1 MKHKHIFLEKSKH
14 KESHKESKSHWHGY
28 DFNVSWLETI
38 IGSEILED
46 AVQMERLDEFDNYL
60 DSEAHMM
67 AEEEIASDY
76 FLEND
81 TMDGYEDMLS
91 DKLSDNLHNE
101 ESNDLAMY
109 NRIMDRLNS
118 VSSPEL
124 RNILLAKFAPEIVR
138 GRERSMKLVA
148 RYEKKLA
155 KAREID
161 ARRKI
166 IREKRNAR
174 ISLKPKQKNNSNE
187 RDDHDFYRKKSSVAD
202 GYPY

>member
-1 MKHKHIFLEKSKH
+1 MKNKHVFMEKSKH
-14 KESHKESKSHWHGY
+14 KETKQSKPHWHGH

-46 AVQMERLDEFDNYL
+46 AAQMERLDEFDNYL

-67 AEEEIASDY
+67 AEEDIASDY

-81 TMDGYEDMLS
+81 TMDGYEDMLY

-118 VSSPEL
+118 VASPEL
-124 RNILLAKFAPEIVR
+124 RNVLLAKYAPEIIR

-161 ARRKI
+161 ARREM

-174 ISLKPKQKNNSNE
+174 ISLKPKSKNNSNNRE
-187 RDDHDFYRKKSSVAD
+187 NDFYRKKSSVAD